1 MEIAII
7 ILGTLVISLFIIML
21 SLFGDIDKLEFKING
36 IEMNLNSDIGMVKY
50 DVENLEPQ
58 IDRNKIDIF
67 KLKLPAKDREVLE
80 KAAKIRSRKWKQAK
94 VYQK

>member
-80 KAAKIRSRKWKQAK
+80 KAAKIRSRK
-94 VYQK
+94 